1 MKCIRIK
8 IENVWNKTEK
18 AKSLDAE
25 RMSTHWFHL
34 RFVFLTATNMK
45 YRTPVYCCPAV
56 LFELTLIRGAKCFP
70 ASCRI
75 PRRNCQC
82 WHHKMP
88 LTSVSREQFFYYL
101 IRLVPKGL
109 IFMEKKRGNLF
120 SMNQLLLSS
129 IRSYSV
135 VISVTLVVC
144 KCLLKSFSQTEIEIV
159 FWVMFNFD
167 DVVPHSLPI
176 KVPMEQLIELYS
188 VLKNLN
194 NRLLNLNVFLTS
206 WTGIASVEINSLPKV
221 CWRDVLC
228 GWWDLF
234 PSFLQL

>member
-1 MKCIRIK
+1 MKCIHIK

-120 SMNQLLLSS
+120 SMNQLLSEL
-129 IRSYSV
+129 IQYSFIFCAD
-135 VISVTLVVC
+135 ISNTCHMQVFTQILLANWNRN
-144 KCLLKSFSQTEIEIV
+144 CLLGYV
-159 FWVMFNFD
+159 
-167 DVVPHSLPI
+167 
-176 KVPMEQLIELYS
+176 
-188 VLKNLN
+188 
-194 NRLLNLNVFLTS
+194 
-206 WTGIASVEINSLPKV
+206 
-221 CWRDVLC
+221 
-228 GWWDLF
+228 
-234 PSFLQL
+234 